1 MRGLNRR
8 HVERVFKP
16 ERKNTHWGLRKLARD
31 R

>member
-1 MRGLNRR
+1 MRGLNR

-16 ERKNTHWGLRKLARD
+16 DRKNTHWGLRKLARD